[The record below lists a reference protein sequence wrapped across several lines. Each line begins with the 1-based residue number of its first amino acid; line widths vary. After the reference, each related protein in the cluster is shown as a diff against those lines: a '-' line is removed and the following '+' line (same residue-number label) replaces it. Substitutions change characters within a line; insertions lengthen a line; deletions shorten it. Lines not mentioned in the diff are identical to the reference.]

1 MSKLSSA
8 HSYKTDTS
16 SLASSSLNITLQLS
30 QELVLIIPHPLDLT
44 DILKIPHLTQRTQAI
59 LGANLLPFDLT
70 RQVNRSARP
79 CNISLNHMS
88 NKPGSKSKV
97 LYENW
102 KYIYFSAFV
111 GLCMVKDFLPSTY
124 TLRVTRPSFTKI
136 YHKFLNCMTHILYQL
151 VLV

>member
-1 MSKLSSA
+1 M
-8 HSYKTDTS
+8 
-16 SLASSSLNITLQLS
+16 
-30 QELVLIIPHPLDLT
+30 VLIIPHPLDSHWHSQTFWKYLT
-44 DILKIPHLTQRTQAI
+44 WLRGQAI

-70 RQVNRSARP
+70 RQVNRSARA

-111 GLCMVKDFLPSTY
+111 GLCMVKVFLPSTY
-124 TLRVTRPSFTKI
+124 TLRVTRPSYKNISQILELHDPHFIPTCFGFNI
-136 YHKFLNCMTHILYQL
+136 KFIFANYKACLTFLFNNSPSNH
-151 VLV
+151 